1 MDIKNNLMTTKL
13 QLIQNSLNNM
23 FKLFYYYIHEV
34 LIRKRDMKIL
44 QTKASAESSKK
55 KFAKATATPAE
66 VAKILFL

>member
-23 FKLFYYYIHEV
+23 FKLFYYIHEI

-44 QTKASAESSKK
+44 R
-55 KFAKATATPAE
+55 
-66 VAKILFL
+66 VIMILKIA

>member
-44 QTKASAESSKK
+44 QTQ
-55 KFAKATATPAE
+55 
-66 VAKILFL
+66 